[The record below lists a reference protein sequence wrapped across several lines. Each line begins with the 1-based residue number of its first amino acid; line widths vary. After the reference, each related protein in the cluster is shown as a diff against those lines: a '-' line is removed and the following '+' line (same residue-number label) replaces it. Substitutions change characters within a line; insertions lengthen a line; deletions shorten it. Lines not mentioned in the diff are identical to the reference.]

1 MIFRLKYTYK
11 EIHMGTILFTFPIKE
26 GKLDAYKQW
35 SIELSKRAE
44 EIVEFNQRYDI
55 TRHASWL
62 AQMPSGSYGIVLL
75 EGPGA
80 ETLNQELAESGH
92 QFDRWFQEWIDETID
107 TSLITFPQSSIE
119 SNHEEA
125 SVNHLKIDLDGMS
138 DGIASA
144 LVDHLSDNK

>member
-1 MIFRLKYTYK
+1 
-11 EIHMGTILFTFPIKE
+11 MGVVLFSFPIKE

-35 SIELSKRAE
+35 GIELSRRTE
-44 EIVEFNQRYDI
+44 EIVDFNQRYDL

-62 AQMPSGSYGIVLL
+62 ASMPSGTCGIVLL

-80 ETLNQELAESGH
+80 ETLNQKLAESEH

-107 TSLITFPQSSIE
+107 ISLITFPQLSIE

-138 DGIASA
+138 DEIASA
-144 LVDHLSDNK
+144 LVDHLSANE

>member
-1 MIFRLKYTYK
+1 
-11 EIHMGTILFTFPIKE
+11 MGVVLFSFPIKE

-35 SIELSKRAE
+35 GIELSRRTE
-44 EIVEFNQRYDI
+44 EIVDFNQRYDL

-62 AQMPSGSYGIVLL
+62 ASMPGGTCGIVLL

-80 ETLNQELAESGH
+80 ETLNQKLAESEH

-107 TSLITFPQSSIE
+107 ISFITFPQLNIE

-125 SVNHLKIDLDGMS
+125 FVNHLKIDLDGMA

-144 LVDHLSDNK
+144 LVDHLSASE